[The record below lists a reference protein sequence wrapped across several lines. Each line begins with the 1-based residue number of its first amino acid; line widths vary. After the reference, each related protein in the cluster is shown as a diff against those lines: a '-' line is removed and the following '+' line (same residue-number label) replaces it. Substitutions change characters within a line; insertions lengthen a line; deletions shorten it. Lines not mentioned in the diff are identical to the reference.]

1 MNEGDNMT
9 DNMALQ
15 TNNNTRGKILLFTLP
30 FWSPIIP
37 TQGIA
42 ALKGFL
48 QKYGYEVT
56 TVDGTSENRFM
67 ELYNKYFDTI
77 KEIVPE
83 ERWGNLFNLGNDVIR
98 DHLAAQSSYTDEADY
113 YELVRLLVHQTYFT
127 TPDDQQID
135 KLNAIMEQFF
145 KSIEEFVVTLIEEEK
160 PDVLGLSVTSDN
172 LPASKFVFKL
182 TRERYPRIKTVM
194 GGNVF
199 YNHLAFGNP
208 DLDIFLEETES
219 YLDKVIVGKG
229 EVLFLK
235 YLKGEL
241 PQSKRVV
248 TLKDLAEGELAS
260 YTMELPDMTDYELN
274 RYLYLAAGASSS
286 CIYNCSFCNSRSFF
300 GEFKKKDPIKVVNEI
315 ATLNQ
320 RYGHKM
326 YFMTDSLLNPVI
338 TNLSNEIVKRELV
351 VYMDGY
357 FAVDDMSQ
365 VIDNAMLWRQGG
377 FYRARVGTESG
388 SQKILDMMGKVIT
401 PEQTAASISTLAQA
415 GIKTTT
421 YWVIGHP
428 GETEEDFQLT
438 LDLIERLKNDIWQ
451 AECNPFRYYYV
462 GQASADAWSEIRKP
476 LFPPR
481 LDNMLLTRT
490 WYLEGTPSREE
501 IYDRVYRFTEHC
513 SKLGIPNP
521 YSLSELYKADE
532 RWSRLHRN
540 AVPPI
545 LEIMK
550 DNVDF
555 SERKNIKKFISL
567 NTQNVEDDGD
577 FDF

>member
-1 MNEGDNMT
+1 MTMPSDNIKK
-9 DNMALQ
+9 
-15 TNNNTRGKILLFTLP
+15 KILLITLP
-30 FWSPIIP
+30 FWSPLIP

-48 QKYGYEVT
+48 QRYGCKVT

-77 KEIVPE
+77 KDIVPE

-98 DHLAAQSSYTDEADY
+98 DHLAAHSSYTDEADY
-113 YELVRLLVHQTYFT
+113 YELVRLLVYQTYFT
-127 TPDDQQID
+127 TPDDRQIA
-135 KLNAIMEQFF
+135 KLNTVMAQFF
-145 KSIEEFVVTLIEEEK
+145 NGIEEFVVALLEKEK

-182 TRERYPRIKTVM
+182 TRQRYPGVKTVM
-194 GGNVF
+194 GGNIF

-208 DLDIFLEETES
+208 DLDRFLEETVS

-241 PQSKRVV
+241 PESKRVV

-260 YTMELPDMTDYELN
+260 YTLELPDMTDYELN

-300 GEFKKKDPIKVVNEI
+300 GDFKKKDPIKVVDEI
-315 ATLNQ
+315 ATLKE

-338 TNLSNEIVKRELV
+338 TDLSNEIVKRELV
-351 VYMDGY
+351 VYLDGY
-357 FAVDDMSQ
+357 FAVDEMSKK
-365 VIDNAMLWRQGG
+365 IDNAVLWRQGG

-388 SQKILDMMGKVIT
+388 SQKILDMMGKAIT
-401 PEQTAASISTLAQA
+401 PEQTAVVISNLARA

-462 GQASADAWSEIRKP
+462 GQASADSWAGIRKP
-476 LFPPR
+476 LFPPG
-481 LDNMLLTRT
+481 LNDMLLTRT
-490 WYLEGTPSREE
+490 WYLDGSPTREE

-513 SKLGIPNP
+513 KRLGIPNP
-521 YSLSELYKADE
+521 YSFGELYKADE
-532 RWSRLHRN
+532 RWTRLHRN

-555 SERKNIKKFISL
+555 SERKNIKKFMSL
-567 NTQNVEDDGD
+567 NTRNVEDEGD